1 MSECSNPNCG
11 CKKDNKTGITE
22 QDITKEELEIIR
34 KIQEEEDARNN
45 GGCTCGSG
53 CGCHK

>member
-11 CKKDNKTGITE
+11 CKKDRKTEITE

-34 KIQEEEDARNN
+34 KIQEEEDKDN